1 MTVDEGTK
9 FFMDN
14 WYQGD
19 KPSRQ
24 EAIRGT
30 FDPGYLFYTIGKL
43 EILKLR
49 DDYKKQEGN
58 NFSLRKFHDE
68 VLDHGMPPI
77 TLLRERL
84 LKDKNSW
91 REILY

>member
-14 WYQGD
+14 WYQRD

-58 NFSLRKFHDE
+58 NFSLKKFHDE
-68 VLDHGMPPI
+68 LLDHGMPPI
-77 TLLRERL
+77 RLMREKL
-84 LKDKNSW
+84 LKDKKSW
-91 REILY
+91 GEILY

>member
-14 WYQGD
+14 WYQRD

-30 FDPGYLFYTIGKL
+30 FDPGYLFYTVGKL

-49 DDYKKQEGN
+49 EDYRKQEGA
-58 NFSLRKFHDE
+58 NFSLQHFHDLL
-68 VLDHGMPPI
+68 LDNGMPPI
-77 TLLRERL
+77 RLIRERL
-84 LKDKNSW
+84 LTNKADWDKT
-91 REILY
+91 L

>member
-1 MTVDEGTK
+1 MN
-9 FFMDN
+9 N

-58 NFSLRKFHDE
+58 NFSLKKFHDE

-77 TLLRERL
+77 RLLREKL

-91 REILY
+91 EEILY

>member
-1 MTVDEGTK
+1 MNVDEATK

-24 EAIRGT
+24 EALRGT

-43 EILKLR
+43 ELLKLR
-49 DDYKKQEGN
+49 ADYQKQEGA
-58 NFSLRKFHDE
+58 NFSLKKFHDM
-68 VLDHGMPPI
+68 VLDNGMPPVC
-77 TLLRERL
+77 LLRERL
-84 LKDKNSW
+84 LKDKSSW
-91 REILY
+91 GEVL

>member
-1 MTVDEGTK
+1 VDEATK

-24 EAIRGT
+24 EALRGT

-43 EILKLR
+43 ELLKLR
-49 DDYKKQEGN
+49 ADYQKQEGA
-58 NFSLRKFHDE
+58 NFSLKKFHDM
-68 VLDHGMPPI
+68 VLDNGMPPVR
-77 TLLRERL
+77 LLREKL
-84 LKDKNSW
+84 LKDKSSW
-91 REILY
+91 GEVL